1 MNFFDSNSATKQSEI
16 AQEIKLYTI
25 IDRMK
30 ILIALTEA
38 NYNTSRAMQIYA
50 KDYSGILPRRW
61 VFAAIYSLMVQDL
74 LNGDL
79 EKKFDSVSHVLCELP
94 CSEISKR

>member
-50 KDYSGILPRRW
+50 KDSGNLPRRW

-79 EKKFDSVSHVLCELP
+79 GKKFDSVSHVLCELP
-94 CSEISKR
+94 YSEISKR